1 MAYVIERKERIQDEV
16 VFRSGDKEL
25 HLTVD
30 MDIDSATKNY
40 WKQYETLCIARE
52 KLQKEPNSEEKQR
65 AFGTA
70 VMALV
75 AFIFGEEQAA
85 KLLEFYEQREGEM
98 LTDVLPY
105 LCDEVYP
112 RLKKASEQRIKS
124 VSGFKNRISK
134 WRR

>member
-1 MAYVIERKERIQDEV
+1 MAHVIERKKRIQDEV
-16 VFRSGDKEL
+16 IFKGNGKEL
-25 HLTVD
+25 RLTVD

-52 KLQKEPNSEEKQR
+52 KLEKEPNSEKKQQ

-70 VMALV
+70 VVALM
-75 AFIFGEEQAA
+75 AFIFGDEQAA
-85 KLLEFYEQREGEM
+85 KLLEFYDQREGEM
-98 LTDVLPY
+98 LADVLPY

-112 RLKKASEQRIKS
+112 RLKEASEQRVKS
-124 VSGFKNRISK
+124 ISGFKNRISK